1 MQKIFVAVLAAA
13 MLQLATPAAPVSA
26 ASLEQRLFEL
36 VAQNPNLL
44 QQAIEVKQD
53 LDQGNKDAALNK
65 VAAAVV
71 ANNNSEVV
79 SMLADGTLVETV
91 STQVRQGVEGRVR
104 QQVEEQV
111 VPKLL
116 PYQSQISTV
125 AKLLNIQSPLTPST
139 VVESDTQTGA
149 PDNYKK
155 VVDMTATAYAPG
167 SEDNGKW
174 GDLTYMGGTVKKG
187 VAAVDPSVIPM
198 GTRLWVEGYG
208 EAIAEDQ
215 GSAIKGDRIDLAFNT
230 RPEALDYGIQKVK
243 VYVLK

>member
-26 ASLEQRLFEL
+26 ASIEQRLGEF

-53 LDQGNKDAALNK
+53 LAQGNKDAALNK
-65 VAAAVV
+65 VVAAVV
-71 ANNNSEVV
+71 ANNNSNLV

-91 STQVRQGVEGRVR
+91 GAQVRQGVEGKVR
-104 QQVEEQV
+104 QQVEERV
-111 VPKLL
+111 APIIM
-116 PYQSQISTV
+116 PYQNQITAV
-125 AKLLNIQSPLTPST
+125 AKLLNLQTPLNPST
-139 VVESDTQTGA
+139 VVESNALTGA

-167 SEDNGKW
+167 SADNGKW

-187 VAAVDPSVIPM
+187 VAAVDPRIIPM
-198 GTRLWVEGYG
+198 GTRLWIEGYG

-215 GSAIKGDRIDLAFNT
+215 GGAIKGNRIDLAFNT
-230 RPEALDYGIQKVK
+230 RPEALDYGIQNVK
-243 VYVLK
+243 VYLLE

>member
-79 SMLADGTLVETV
+79 SMLANGTLVETV

-167 SEDNGKW
+167 PEDNGKW
-174 GDLTYMGGTVKKG
+174 RDLTYMGGTVKKG

-243 VYVLK
+243 VYVLN